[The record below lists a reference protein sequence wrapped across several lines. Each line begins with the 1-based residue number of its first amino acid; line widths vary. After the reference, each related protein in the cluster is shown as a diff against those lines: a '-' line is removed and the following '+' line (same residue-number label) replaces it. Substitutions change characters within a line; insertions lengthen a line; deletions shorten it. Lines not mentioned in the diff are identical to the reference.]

1 MNWEALRA
9 LFPVTVEHVFMNHAA
24 ESPKST
30 RVIDAVNR
38 YLADAS
44 FGDLYEDRW
53 ISRKEKVRGMAADL
67 IHAHQDEVAFIDN
80 VSTGAMLVAHGLTW
94 RPGDN
99 LVTNANQFPANVFP
113 WLNLRRKQIDVRTPI
128 LPRSEQAYATL
139 FSAVDQHTRLIA
151 LSFVE
156 YDNGF
161 RYDLQRIGDFCRKRN
176 ILFFV
181 DAVQGL
187 GAMPVDV
194 QSAGISFLATSGH
207 KWLLGPCGQGFLYIQ
222 RSLLERL
229 AVLPLS
235 WLSFEM
241 PFEFGNYERPM
252 LSSAARFEGGPSNLM
267 GIAALGAALE
277 LILQTGVT
285 AISQRI
291 LHLTDLLIEGLA
303 RRNFIIDGCLE
314 PANRSGIIAFRHP
327 HVPTEHWQARLSENR
342 IIVSLRNNHIRLSPH
357 FYNSET
363 EVQHL
368 LSILDE

>member
-1 MNWEALRA
+1 MNLDALRA
-9 LFPVTVEHVFMNHAA
+9 FFPVTIDHVFMNHAA

-30 RVIDAVNR
+30 LAIDAVNR

-53 ISRKEKVRGMAADL
+53 IRRKEEVRGMAADL
-67 IHAHQDEVAFIDN
+67 IRAHADEVAFIDN
-80 VSTGAMLVAHGLTW
+80 VSTGAMLVAQGLTW

-128 LPRSEQAYATL
+128 LPRSEQAYSTL

-161 RYDLQRIGDFCRKRN
+161 RYDLPRIGEFCRERD

-187 GAMPVDV
+187 GAMPLDV
-194 QSAGISFLATSGH
+194 RAAGISFLATSGH
-207 KWLLGPCGQGFLYIQ
+207 KWLLGPSGQGFLYIQ
-222 RSLLERL
+222 RSLMERL
-229 AVLPLS
+229 EVLPLS
-235 WLSFEM
+235 WLSFET
-241 PFEFGNYERPM
+241 PFDFSNYERPM
-252 LSSAARFEGGPSNLM
+252 LSSAARFEGGTSNLM
-267 GIAALGAALE
+267 GIAALGAGLE

-291 LHLTDLLIEGLA
+291 LALTDLLIEGLA
-303 RRNFIIDGCLE
+303 RRGFLIDGCLT
-314 PANRSGIIAFRHP
+314 PTNRSGIVAFRHP
-327 HVPTEHWQARLSENR
+327 DIPTEKWQARLNENR
-342 IIVSLRNNHIRLSPH
+342 VIVSQRNNHIRLSPH
-357 FYNSET
+357 FYNSEA
-363 EVQHL
+363 EVEHF
-368 LSILDE
+368 LSVLD